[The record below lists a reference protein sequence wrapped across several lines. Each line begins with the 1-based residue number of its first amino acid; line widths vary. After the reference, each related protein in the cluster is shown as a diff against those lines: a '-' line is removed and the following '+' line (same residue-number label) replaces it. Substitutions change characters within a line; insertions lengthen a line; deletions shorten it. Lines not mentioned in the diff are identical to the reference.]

1 MRSFLLLAFP
11 LLASAALAPHAAF
24 APTLK
29 RAAAHSL
36 ADTSSNL
43 ALRCAPSTHHWGA

>member
-1 MRSFLLLAFP
+1 MRSFLLLALP
-11 LLASAALAPHAAF
+11 LLASAALAPHGAF

-29 RAAAHSL
+29 RASASSL